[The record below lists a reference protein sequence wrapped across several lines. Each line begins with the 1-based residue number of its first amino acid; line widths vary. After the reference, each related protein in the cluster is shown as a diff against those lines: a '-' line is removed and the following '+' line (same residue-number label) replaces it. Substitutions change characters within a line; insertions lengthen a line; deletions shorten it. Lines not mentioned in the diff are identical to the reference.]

1 MAVVTREA
9 LGFLMMEEYVR
20 RFHNTVTQYIDT
32 RSLLD
37 LCEGLERAPGAR
49 VGMRWWE
56 QEGLDLA
63 GVREQSVAAE
73 DGEEEGSRE
82 EAVWEEITSRI

>member
-1 MAVVTREA
+1 
-9 LGFLMMEEYVR
+9 
-20 RFHNTVTQYIDT
+20 
-32 RSLLD
+32 
-37 LCEGLERAPGAR
+37 
-49 VGMRWWE
+49 MRWWE